1 MGVEPDN
8 QWHRTLAS
16 ALEWWDDAGVDT
28 IVDDAVR
35 DWLARPAPLAPA
47 PPTAPAVAAAPE
59 QLPGTVADFIAW
71 RISDAAPEAG
81 WTTPR
86 IAPAIVP
93 DARLAVM
100 IDMPEAEDEDALWQG
115 PAGGLFDKMLAA
127 IGLARESV
135 QLVPLAFARPVSGQL
150 PGDQA
155 AQLIALADHFL
166 SLARPPRLLLLGQ
179 AASRAVL
186 GTDAWPPD
194 NSIRDLNHHET
205 TIQAV
210 ATFHP
215 RLLIER
221 PALKRESWKHLLLM
235 SRGTKL

>member
-16 ALEWWDDAGVDT
+16 ALEWWDGAGVDT
-28 IVDDAVR
+28 LVDDAVR
-35 DWLARPAPLAPA
+35 DWLARPAPLAVATPV
-47 PPTAPAVAAAPE
+47 APAVAAAPE
-59 QLPGTVADFIAW
+59 QLPGTIAEFIAW

-81 WTTPR
+81 WMTPR
-86 IAPAIVP
+86 VAPAIVD
-93 DARLAVM
+93 DAALAVM
-100 IDMPEAEDEDALWQG
+100 IDMPEPEDDGTLWSG
-115 PAGGLFDKMLAA
+115 PAGRLLDKMLAA

-166 SLARPPRLLLLGQ
+166 ALTRPPRLLLLGQ

-186 GTDAWPPD
+186 GTDAWPPE
-194 NSIRDLNHHET
+194 NSLHNINHHGT
-205 TIQAV
+205 NMPAV
-210 ATFHP
+210 ASFHP
-215 RLLIER
+215 RSLIER
-221 PALKRESWKHLLLM
+221 PALKRESWKHLLLL
-235 SRGTKL
+235 SRGTNL